1 MKCVVLFKKDVL
13 KRTLV
18 LFGKEAARENPL
30 WRRFILGNCCERN
43 CLQRKTLGH

>member
-1 MKCVVLFKKDVL
+1 MKCVVVFKKDVL

-18 LFGKEAARENPL
+18 LFEKEAARENPL
-30 WRRFILGNCCERN
+30 CERN